1 MRLLGS
7 VSLQQAREK
16 LVGVLF
22 LSPPGRRHLHAEP
35 NSSAQAITREIGGE
49 ERLDSGL
56 GGRLV
61 ETFARQLGG
70 QIEGDSGSHGTIV
83 HLTMPLHQI

>member
-1 MRLLGS
+1 
-7 VSLQQAREK
+7 
-16 LVGVLF
+16 
-22 LSPPGRRHLHAEP
+22 
-35 NSSAQAITREIGGE
+35 
-49 ERLDSGL
+49 
-56 GGRLV
+56 LV